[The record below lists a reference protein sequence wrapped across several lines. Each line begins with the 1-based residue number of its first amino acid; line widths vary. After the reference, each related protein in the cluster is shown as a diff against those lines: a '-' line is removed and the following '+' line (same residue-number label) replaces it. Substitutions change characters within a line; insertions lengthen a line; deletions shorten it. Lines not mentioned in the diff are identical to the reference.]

1 MGAACPLDST
11 NRSLFGFFGFLGS
24 NLMTE
29 KNRVATISAAERQ
42 LVGCPLP
49 AAVVARTLRIRKR
62 VASFLRLATISV
74 VLGKGNSP
82 SLDGWNIYKT
92 LARTGETVNE
102 Y

>member
-74 VLGKGNSP
+74 VLGKAI
-82 SLDGWNIYKT
+82 LLRW
-92 LARTGETVNE
+92 TVGISIKP
-102 Y
+102 

>member
-1 MGAACPLDST
+1 MKAPASAQAAYRMGAACPFDST

-29 KNRVATISAAERQ
+29 KNRVATMSAAERQ

-62 VASFLRLATISV
+62 VASFLRLVTSSAV
-74 VLGKGNSP
+74 VGKGILLPCEVGSNS
-82 SLDGWNIYKT
+82 S
-92 LARTGETVNE
+92 
-102 Y
+102 